1 MTLHAIST
9 TINYTIH
16 NMDNYTFS
24 KYGTAF
30 VDEKLAYYQANLPT
44 ANISLLKKI
53 YSCIDLTTL
62 SNADNSKSVKEL
74 VDTVN
79 THSQSHPDIPNV
91 AGICIYPK
99 FVDVVR
105 ENLKADGVSVVSVAG
120 AFPHAQTFTEIKV
133 AEVRLAVE
141 HGANEIDVV
150 INGGDMLA
158 GNYDAALNELRL
170 MREACKQAKLKV
182 ILETGVLKSDSLIY
196 NAAIIAMKAGADFV
210 KTSTGKNEPA
220 ATPRAVLVMALAVKD
235 FEQNSDKRIGIK
247 PAGGIRTSQDAILYA
262 TIVSDIL
269 GNDRICNS
277 TFRLG
282 ATSLAK
288 NVLSDIASLN
298 A

>member
-1 MTLHAIST
+1 MILHAIST
-9 TINYTIH
+9 TINYTID
-16 NMDNYTFS
+16 NMDNYSFS
-24 KYGTAF
+24 KYGSAY
-30 VDEKLAYYQANLPT
+30 VDQQLAYYQANLPT
-44 ANISLLKKI
+44 ADIELLKKI

-62 SNADNSKSVKEL
+62 SNADNNKSVSEL
-74 VDTVN
+74 VNTVN
-79 THSQSHPDIPNV
+79 THSQRHSDIPNV
-91 AGICIYPK
+91 AGICVYPK
-99 FVDVVR
+99 FVDVVK
-105 ENLKADGVSVVSVAG
+105 ENLNVDGVSIVSVAG

-141 HGANEIDVV
+141 HGATEIDVV
-150 INGGDMLA
+150 VNGGEMLA
-158 GNYDAALNELRL
+158 ENYDAALNELRL
-170 MREACKQAKLKV
+170 MREACRNVKLKV

-196 NAAIIAMKAGADFV
+196 DAAIIAMKAGADFV

-235 FEQNSDKRIGIK
+235 FEQNTDKRIGIK
-247 PAGGIRTSQDAILYA
+247 PAGGIRTSQDAQLYA
-262 TIVSDIL
+262 AIVGGIL

-288 NVLSDIASLN
+288 NVLSDIASLK